1 MIVPITG
8 QLSWRNPPIV
18 TLALILANIVVF
30 FGLQS
35 KDQAYLQEA
44 WQHYIESG
52 LVRIELEYYL
62 RSQGEDPAII
72 QTAEEE
78 EDAETLNAYLEE
90 MFADADFQ
98 RRLEQG
104 EVVVPGDPDYA
115 EWRRLRQECE
125 AKKQR
130 SSTYKW
136 GFKAASWQPL
146 SLLVYMFLHGGIGH
160 LLGNMLF
167 LWLFG
172 CMLEPGMGRLRFLGL
187 YLASGVGGGL
197 FFALFNLQSQVPLVG
212 ASGAIAGLMGALPVL
227 YGRRRVSFF
236 CYFGFYFSVLRIPA
250 LALLPFWLGK
260 EIWSEISSGDAS
272 SVAFLAHA
280 GGIIA
285 GAILAWIFRR
295 FDGLADAAAFK
306 TPPQDEISP
315 LVEKAMQRLGEL
327 EFEQARDLF
336 NQVLEQDPAHEIAI
350 TQLYNIT
357 KQQPTSPAFHQS
369 AARYLDYLLHHPPA
383 WDRIPGLYQEYL
395 KLAGTPRL
403 PLTIYPLLAGI
414 LADKGHPDAA
424 GRIVTAVIKKQPLL
438 DGLPAALLKLATAF
452 QKKGQRRQA
461 DQCRRLLQ
469 TRYPESPEASAA
481 KTANI

>member
-1 MIVPITG
+1 M
-8 QLSWRNPPIV
+8 
-18 TLALILANIVVF
+18 
-30 FGLQS
+30 
-35 KDQAYLQEA
+35 
-44 WQHYIESG
+44 
-52 LVRIELEYYL
+52 
-62 RSQGEDPAII
+62 
-72 QTAEEE
+72 
-78 EDAETLNAYLEE
+78 
-90 MFADADFQ
+90 
-98 RRLEQG
+98 
-104 EVVVPGDPDYA
+104 
-115 EWRRLRQECE
+115 
-125 AKKQR
+125 
-130 SSTYKW
+130 
-136 GFKAASWQPL
+136 
-146 SLLVYMFLHGGIGH
+146 
-160 LLGNMLF
+160 
-167 LWLFG
+167 
-172 CMLEPGMGRLRFLGL
+172 
-187 YLASGVGGGL
+187 
-197 FFALFNLQSQVPLVG
+197 
-212 ASGAIAGLMGALPVL
+212 
-227 YGRRRVSFF
+227 
-236 CYFGFYFSVLRIPA
+236 
-250 LALLPFWLGK
+250 
-260 EIWSEISSGDAS
+260 
-272 SVAFLAHA
+272 AHA

-306 TPPQDEISP
+306 APPQDEISP

-327 EFEQARDLF
+327 EFDQARDLF

-350 TQLYNIT
+350 TQLYNMA
-357 KQQPTSPAFHQS
+357 KQQPSSPVFHQS
-369 AARYLDYLLHHPPA
+369 AARYLDYLLHHPPT